1 VRVAALSVD
10 GTYGAHVQFFSLVKS
25 RARDQAIQRYVYC
38 AFAEPEPSR
47 AEANPLTRRRTGAKR
62 SANDDDG
69 LSSSNPLR
77 FL

>member
-1 VRVAALSVD
+1 MDGGCGVHVRLCS
-10 GTYGAHVQFFSLVKS
+10 FVKS
-25 RARDQAIQRYVYC
+25 RARDQAIQRYVYG

-47 AEANPLTRRRTGAKR
+47 AEANPLTRRRTGVKR
-62 SANDDDG
+62 SAHDDDG

>member
-1 VRVAALSVD
+1 MGGYVRCARVRLCS
-10 GTYGAHVQFFSLVKS
+10 FVKN
-25 RARDQAIQRYVYC
+25 RARDEAIQRYVYG

-47 AEANPLTRRRTGAKR
+47 AEANPLTRRRNNTKR
-62 SANDDDG
+62 STDDDDG